1 MASALDEDTQ
11 ETLTGGWESA
21 KVVLRSIQ
29 KDLQKVFVVF
39 LIGFLATFY
48 ALRIYIWDWLK
59 GITVAN
65 MPVDVE
71 AELEIIAQ
79 TPFEVIL
86 LQAKIGLVVGAVFA
100 LPALIYYARDGLR
113 RRGMWPQSP
122 IPRWKLAS
130 IGLLAAA
137 LFVAGVSY
145 GVFVFFPVMFS
156 FLAAFGLEAGF
167 NPSYSIVMWTEFI
180 VFLSISFG
188 LAGQMPLVITGLSYA
203 EIVPYETFRDKWR
216 HAVVGIFF
224 FGAMFSPPDPFT
236 QIMWAIPLTTLY
248 GFSLYLAKVVVTAKR
263 SSDRIDPF
271 ASTRRHWNLVGGAGV
286 LGGGLVYAYYTYGG
300 REATN
305 ALLAWA
311 GSSRRVDPPGAGL
324 GVDPTTAIAVYAACV
339 AVVFVV
345 LAVLAAVYR
354 DLDADATGTPG
365 STGTGGDGRHG
376 DPTAI
381 DLGEL
386 DAGGIRAAPEAAF
399 AALSEEEA
407 LALAND
413 AMEDDDPET
422 ARAILDRFDEAT
434 ADADADEE
442 PTDSEAAESESA
454 ASEAAESE
462 SAASEVGGSTAGSTA
477 EEGTVAAETG
487 ADASAEPADQD
498 DDGMFGGLTDR
509 ASRASTTF
517 LDDFAEDTDE
527 EDIGGY
533 YTDLKFIVGSLRSRS
548 FRLVGWFV
556 AVMGAVF
563 TWLYLGG
570 LGGVRADFLD
580 RLPARFDASDLSV
593 ITLHPVEALVF
604 MVKFSVLIGLLAVL
618 PLVVYYAWPAL
629 RDRGFVRGHERRIF
643 VWTGALAGGLVGGF
657 ALGYLVIAPGL
668 ISYLVADALGAR
680 MVITYRI
687 NDFFWLIIF
696 TTLGIGVLADVPILM
711 VLLNSAGVPYDAF
724 RNRWREATIAAMT
737 FAAVLTPADIVTMLL
752 VTVPLLAA
760 YWVGVGVLF
769 VITLGGRRNLA
780 PPARILEATDRFDLD
795 TSE

>member
-1 MASALDEDTQ
+1 MASALDDDTQ
-11 ETLTGGWESA
+11 ETLTDGWEST

-29 KDLQKVFVVF
+29 KDLQKVFIVY

-48 ALRIYIWDWLK
+48 ALRIYVWDWLK
-59 GITVAN
+59 GITAAN
-65 MPVDVE
+65 MSVDVE

-100 LPALIYYARDGLR
+100 LPVLIYYARDGLR
-113 RRGMWPQSP
+113 RRGMWPQAP
-122 IPRWKLAS
+122 IPRWKIAS
-130 IGLLAAA
+130 IALLAAV
-137 LFVAGVSY
+137 LFLAGVSY

-180 VFLSISFG
+180 VFLTISFG
-188 LAGQMPLVITGLSYA
+188 LAGQMPLVITGLSYSG
-203 EIVPYETFRDKWR
+203 IVPYETFRDKWR

-271 ASTRRHWNLVGGAGV
+271 ASMRRHWNLVGGVGV

-305 ALLAWA
+305 ALLARA
-311 GSSRRVDPPGAGL
+311 GSTRRIVPPGAGL
-324 GVDPTTAIAVYAACV
+324 GIDATTAIAVYATGVGIA
-339 AVVFVV
+339 FVV

-365 STGTGGDGRHG
+365 SPAAGAAAHG

-399 AALSEEEA
+399 AALSEDEA
-407 LALAND
+407 LALAGE
-413 AMEDDDPET
+413 AMEDDEPET
-422 ARAILDRFDEAT
+422 AQAILDRFDEAT
-434 ADADADEE
+434 ADEETEDDENAVDASAGENAAASTSDDGSAGTDADG
-442 PTDSEAAESESA
+442 SVEAAEA
-454 ASEAAESE
+454 P
-462 SAASEVGGSTAGSTA
+462 
-477 EEGTVAAETG
+477 EE
-487 ADASAEPADQD
+487 D
-498 DDGMFGGLTDR
+498 DDGMLGGLTDR

-517 LDDFAEDTDE
+517 LDDFADDADE

-548 FRLVGWFV
+548 FRIVGWFV

-580 RLPARFDASDLSV
+580 RLPERFDAGEFSV

-604 MVKFSVLIGLLAVL
+604 MVKFSVLIGLLAVI
-618 PLVVYYAWPAL
+618 PLVAYYAWPAL
-629 RDRGFVRGHERRIF
+629 RDRGFVRGHERQVF
-643 VWTGALAGGLVGGF
+643 VWTGALGGGIVGGF
-657 ALGYLVIAPGL
+657 ALGYFLIAPGL
-668 ISYLVADALGAR
+668 ISYLVADALGAQ

-687 NDFFWLIIF
+687 NNFFWLIIF
-696 TTLGIGVLADVPILM
+696 TTLGIGVLADVPVLL
-711 VLLNSAGVPYDAF
+711 VLLNSVGVPYDAF

-737 FAAVLTPADIVTMLL
+737 FAAVLTPADIVTMIL

-780 PPARILEATDRFDLD
+780 PPARFLEAADRFDLD

>member
-1 MASALDEDTQ
+1 MASALDDDTQ
-11 ETLTGGWESA
+11 ETLTDGWEST

-29 KDLQKVFVVF
+29 KDLQKVFIVY

-48 ALRIYIWDWLK
+48 ALRIYVWDWLK
-59 GITVAN
+59 GITAAN
-65 MPVDVE
+65 MPADVE

-86 LQAKIGLVVGAVFA
+86 LQAKIGLIVGAVFA
-100 LPALIYYARDGLR
+100 LPVLIYFARDGLR
-113 RRGMWPQSP
+113 RRGMWPQAP

-130 IGLLAAA
+130 IGLLAAV
-137 LFVAGVSY
+137 LFLAGVSY

-180 VFLSISFG
+180 VFLTISFG
-188 LAGQMPLVITGLSYA
+188 LAGQMPLVITGLSYSG
-203 EIVPYETFRDKWR
+203 IVPYETFRDKWR

-271 ASTRRHWNLVGGAGV
+271 SSARTHWNLVLGAGV

-300 REATN
+300 LQATN
-305 ALLAWA
+305 ALLQWVGSDWRVVPP
-311 GSSRRVDPPGAGL
+311 GSSL
-324 GVDPTTAIAVYAACV
+324 GINASTALAIYATGV
-339 AVVFVV
+339 AILFVV
-345 LAVLAAVYR
+345 LAVLAAIYR

-365 STGTGGDGRHG
+365 GAAVDAAAADATNG
-376 DPTAI
+376 DPSAI
-381 DLGEL
+381 DLSAL
-386 DAGGIRAAPEAAF
+386 DAGGVRAAPEAAF
-399 AALSEEEA
+399 TALSEEEA
-407 LALAND
+407 LAIASD
-413 AMEDDDPET
+413 AMEDDDPE
-422 ARAILDRFDEAT
+422 AAQAILDRFDEAT
-434 ADADADEE
+434 AAMDEE
-442 PTDSEAAESESA
+442 SEAVESD
-454 ASEAAESE
+454 
-462 SAASEVGGSTAGSTA
+462 TA
-477 EEGTVAAETG
+477 
-487 ADASAEPADQD
+487 
-498 DDGMFGGLTDR
+498 DDGMDESDATDSATADVAEATDSAGAADSDGGLFGGITDR

-517 LDDFAEDTDE
+517 LDDFADDADE

-580 RLPARFDASDLSV
+580 RLPERFDAGEFSV

-604 MVKFSVLIGLLAVL
+604 MVKFSVLIGLLAVI
-618 PLVVYYAWPAL
+618 PLVAYYAWPAL
-629 RDRGFVRGHERRIF
+629 RERGFVRGHERHVFI
-643 VWTGALAGGLVGGF
+643 WTGALGGGIVGGF
-657 ALGYLVIAPGL
+657 ALGYFLIAPGL

-696 TTLGIGVLADVPILM
+696 TTLGIGLLADVPVLM
-711 VLLNSAGVPYDAF
+711 VLLNSVGVPYDAF

-737 FAAVLTPADIVTMLL
+737 FAAVLTPADIVTMIL
-752 VTVPLLAA
+752 VTVPVLAA
-760 YWVGVGVLF
+760 YWVGVGILF
-769 VITLGGRRNLA
+769 VVTLGGRRNLA

>member
-11 ETLTGGWESA
+11 ETLTDGWEST

-122 IPRWKLAS
+122 IPRWKIAS

-286 LGGGLVYAYYTYGG
+286 LGGGIVYAYYTYGG

-305 ALLAWA
+305 ALLTWA
-311 GSSRRVDPPGAGL
+311 GSSRRVAPPGAGW
-324 GVDPTTAIAVYAACV
+324 GTDAATAIAVYATCV
-339 AVVFVV
+339 AILFVV

-354 DLDADATGTPG
+354 DLDADATGG
-365 STGTGGDGRHG
+365 SGSLAAGGDGRHG

-407 LALAND
+407 LALASD
-413 AMEDDDPET
+413 AMEDDDSET
-422 ARAILDRFDEAT
+422 AQAILDRFDEAT
-434 ADADADEE
+434 ADPDEE
-442 PTDSEAAESESA
+442 SADSETADSDGD
-454 ASEAAESE
+454 
-462 SAASEVGGSTAGSTA
+462 SEVGGSAADSTA
-477 EEGTVAAETG
+477 DEDTVASGAG

-498 DDGMFGGLTDR
+498 DDGMLGGITDR

-580 RLPARFDASDLSV
+580 RLPERFDAGEFSV

-618 PLVVYYAWPAL
+618 PLVLYYAWPAL

-668 ISYLVADALGAR
+668 ISYLVADALGAE

-711 VLLNSAGVPYDAF
+711 VLLNAVGIPYDAF

-737 FAAVLTPADIVTMLL
+737 FAAVLTPADIVTMIL

-760 YWVGVGVLF
+760 YWVGVGVLY

-780 PPARILEATDRFDLD
+780 PPARVLEASDRFDVS
-795 TSE
+795 TGE